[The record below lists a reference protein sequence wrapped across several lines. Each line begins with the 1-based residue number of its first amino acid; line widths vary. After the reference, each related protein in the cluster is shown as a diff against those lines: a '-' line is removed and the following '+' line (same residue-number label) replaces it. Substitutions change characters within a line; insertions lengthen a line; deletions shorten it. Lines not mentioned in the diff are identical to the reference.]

1 MRKKEERAE
10 NPLVIGLVDE
20 QNITSVSMGVTI
32 NLQGYNNIKMMVE
45 GTDAESCR
53 RALIEALSMN
63 LPLRGEVEKECVEN
77 YLRNVL
83 VRPTIPTPPLK

>member
-1 MRKKEERAE
+1 MRTKRPE
-10 NPLVIGLVDE
+10 NTLLVGVVDE
-20 QNITSVSMGVTI
+20 NNITSVSMGVTI
-32 NLQGYNNIKMMVE
+32 NLQAFNNIKVMVE

-53 RALIEALSMN
+53 RALIETLSMT

-83 VRPTIPTPPLK
+83 VRPTIPTQQLK